1 MTRQVVRVNALAF
14 ANLIRALL
22 DGTMTRAEIVE
33 YTGLH
38 YNTVGDYLR
47 ELHRVGA
54 THIVMWEN
62 NTRGQA
68 VHPVYKLGR
77 GSNVKQ
83 PRLTPSERQARCRAK
98 KKALSDPRYFRE
110 MKNASPD

>member
-62 NTRGQA
+62 NTRGHA

-83 PRLTPSERQARCRAK
+83 PRLTPSQRQARWRSK
-98 KKALSDPRYFRE
+98 QRALSDPRHFRE